1 MEEQKELKDQKL
13 LEEEFAA
20 NSDNGEEAEDVQEES
35 EEIEEEFDE
44 DDKEQDDSKEEEC
57 VQANDED
64 LIPNKENFY
73 FHLNNSLL
81 TPLNNDSYTKQELIE
96 KIIPEIK
103 LNSKDSEE
111 IGLYIYIH
119 FLFRNSYDIFLNSS
133 KNISHK
139 DIFYFL
145 DKKILSSFDMKKI
158 LKYIQD
164 NSLEFNYKEEEDEN
178 LDNNKI
184 IFVARKKLTKIRK

>member
-1 MEEQKELKDQKL
+1 MEEQKELKDHKL

-57 VQANDED
+57 IQANDED

-81 TPLNNDSYTKQELIE
+81 TPLNNDSYTTQELIE

-103 LNSKDSEE
+103 LNSKDTEE
-111 IGLYIYIH
+111 IGLYIYLH

-133 KNISHK
+133 KNIAHK

-145 DKKILSSFDMKKI
+145 DKKFCHL
-158 LKYIQD
+158 
-164 NSLEFNYKEEEDEN
+164 
-178 LDNNKI
+178 
-184 IFVARKKLTKIRK
+184 LT

>member
-1 MEEQKELKDQKL
+1 MEEQKELKDHKL

-57 VQANDED
+57 IQATDED

-81 TPLNNDSYTKQELIE
+81 TPLNNDSYTTQELIE

-103 LNSKDSEE
+103 LNSKDTEE
-111 IGLYIYIH
+111 IGLYTGTLLY
-119 FLFRNSYDIFLNSS
+119 
-133 KNISHK
+133 K
-139 DIFYFL
+139 DINFTFAFDRSEL
-145 DKKILSSFDMKKI
+145 RLIPPKDKEHEI
-158 LKYIQD
+158 
-164 NSLEFNYKEEEDEN
+164 EWEWG
-178 LDNNKI
+178 
-184 IFVARKKLTKIRK
+184 RKP